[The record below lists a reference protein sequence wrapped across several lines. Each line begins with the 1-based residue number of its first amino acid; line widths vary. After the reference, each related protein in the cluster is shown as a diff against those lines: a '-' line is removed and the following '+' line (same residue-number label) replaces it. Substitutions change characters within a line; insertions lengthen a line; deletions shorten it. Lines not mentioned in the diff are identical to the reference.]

1 MTELFPSPPIK
12 PLERVQVHDGLL
24 MNAERWRR
32 AHDYHHK
39 RQNIHYQSLNQPGI
53 VCGLG
58 VKLIPAPTEVPAQYR
73 DGRWLQI
80 QPGIAIDLIG
90 NPIVVP
96 EPIEFRIASEN
107 LRQDPLMVYLVVS
120 YVDPEKLR
128 RKEQREIVQETFRID
143 EKTSP
148 PGELEV
154 ELCRIILSPDAVQ
167 LENPTD
173 VFYPGFNHLDLRYR
187 NQARSRPQ
195 AVVRVAQANPS
206 QSANSQTIS
215 NLSYLLESV
224 AALYPALEGAEKVG
238 LLNLQLGEKGD
249 KTKLSDYD
257 LLYLNYRQSQ
267 LLKEDQ
273 WEVLTQYL
281 QAGGVLLVEAST
293 EGTNIKELTAVQQE
307 LKKAIA
313 DLDTTANRPNLS
325 YPNAPE
331 EAELLAIR
339 QDLEAELA
347 AVKTNL
353 QEKISEFS
361 QFFKEFAQKLGTSLE
376 PLERLNRNYPL
387 RTQPFLFAAL
397 PTINEQPIQILT
409 GGGIIVVIGNLSS
422 AWGLDEEF
430 SLPRETIRTAQ
441 EMGINILHFAW
452 RRRQLTQLLHKDSRS
467 VSQEPSTRPKKS
479 RSLKS
484 ALDKLDFE

>member
-1 MTELFPSPPIK
+1 MTELFPPPPIK

-58 VKLIPAPTEVPAQYR
+58 VKLIPAPTEVPSQYR

-96 EPIEFRIASEN
+96 EPIEFRIASVSQT
-107 LRQDPLMVYLVVS
+107 QDSLTVYLVVS

-154 ELCRIILSPDAVQ
+154 ELCRIILSSDAVQ
-167 LENPTD
+167 LQNPTD
-173 VFYPGFNHLDLRYR
+173 VFYPGFNNLDLRYR

-195 AVVRVAQANPS
+195 AVVRVAQINPS
-206 QSANSQTIS
+206 QAAESQSLS
-215 NLSYLLESV
+215 NLSYLLQSV
-224 AALYPALEGAEKVG
+224 AALYPALEGADEVG
-238 LLNLQLGEKGD
+238 QVSLQSGDKGD

-257 LLYLNYRQSQ
+257 LFYLSYQQSKF
-267 LLKEDQ
+267 LRERQ
-273 WEVLTQYL
+273 WETLRQYL
-281 QAGGVLLVEAST
+281 EAGGVLLVEAST
-293 EGTNIKELTAVQQE
+293 EGTDIKELMAVQQE

-313 DLDTTANRPNLS
+313 NLDLTANGANPG
-325 YPNAPE
+325 YQNAAE
-331 EAELLAIR
+331 EAELSAIR
-339 QDLEAELA
+339 QDLETELA

-353 QEKISEFS
+353 EEKISDIS
-361 QFFKEFAQKLGTSLE
+361 QFFKDFAQKLGTSLE

-409 GGGIIVVIGNLSS
+409 GGGIIVVIGNLSA
-422 AWGLDEEF
+422 AWGLDEKPY
-430 SLPRETIRTAQ
+430 LPRETIRTAQ

-452 RRRQLTQLLHKDSRS
+452 RRRQLTQSLHKDSKS
-467 VSQEPSTRPKKS
+467 VLQEPSTRSKKP
-479 RSLKS
+479 RSLKN
-484 ALDKLDFE
+484 ALDQLDFE